1 MTRLALICLATLAL
15 ACTSPRGS
23 DSAPVDSAESV
34 DIVRLSTGAPGGGF
48 HRFGAELE
56 EAFKRTHT
64 RVRIEHQPSGGAVAN
79 LGAIQRGDADV
90 AFAFADVAY
99 LAYVGRL
106 GAAQPRFDQLRAIA
120 VLQLTPVQLI
130 ARGESRIRS
139 VSDLR
144 GRRVGMGPDGSGT
157 ALTARLIMDAFG
169 VPSGAVREE
178 FLDFQT
184 AGKRLVEG
192 TLDAMFDNAFYAPS
206 SADSLRSGAYL
217 VTIQGAA
224 VERLGRQYPFL
235 RMTVVPR
242 DTYPDVNVVQTIGVD
257 SLLICRS
264 SLGQEVVHRFTK
276 ALFDAL
282 PSFSTAQ
289 RRFTELDQAPAAPI
303 PLHEGAA
310 RYYRE
315 QELLR

>member
-1 MTRLALICLATLAL
+1 MARLALIGLVTAVAL
-15 ACTSPRGS
+15 ACDSPRG
-23 DSAPVDSAESV
+23 DDTAALAPAA
-34 DIVRLSTGAPGGGF
+34 DIVRLGTGAPGGGF
-48 HRFGAELE
+48 YPFGVALAEE
-56 EAFKRTHT
+56 FKRGHA
-64 RVRIEHQPSGGAVAN
+64 RVQIEHQPSGGAVAN

-106 GAAQPRFDQLRAIA
+106 DPTQPRFDQLRAIA

-130 ARGESRIRS
+130 ARAGSNIRS
-139 VSDLR
+139 VRDLR
-144 GRRVGMGPDGSGT
+144 GRRVAIGPDGSGA

-169 VPSGAVREE
+169 VASGAVREE
-178 FLDFQT
+178 FLDFRT
-184 AGKRLVEG
+184 AGSRLVEG
-192 TLDAMFDNAFYAPS
+192 SLDAMFDNAFYAES
-206 SADSLRSGAYL
+206 SADALRSGAHL
-217 VTIQGAA
+217 VTIQGAP

-242 DTYPDVNVVQTIGVD
+242 DTYPQVNVVETIGVD

-264 SLGQEVVHRFTK
+264 SLDQDVVHRFTK

-289 RRFTELDQAPAAPI
+289 RRFTELDQAQAAPI